1 MMIGEIMSIWPLLVQ
16 INLYIDILK
25 EHFVG

>member
-1 MMIGEIMSIWPLLVQ
+1 MIIGEIMSIYPLLVML
-16 INLYIDILK
+16 NEYMTILK